1 MKVKISINTI
11 FWYVLW
17 QTGLENEFLLPETF
31 NLKVIYFT
39 TYFMPNPPVSFI
51 IKGFLNDF
59 SNQKNTQKNI
69 RQIKSAR
76 TIIFYF
82 QFESY
87 PSDPI
92 KRG

>member
-1 MKVKISINTI
+1 
-11 FWYVLW
+11 
-17 QTGLENEFLLPETF
+17 
-31 NLKVIYFT
+31 
-39 TYFMPNPPVSFI
+39 MPNPPVSFI

-92 KRG
+92 KKRIATAILFLSTGFKFLL